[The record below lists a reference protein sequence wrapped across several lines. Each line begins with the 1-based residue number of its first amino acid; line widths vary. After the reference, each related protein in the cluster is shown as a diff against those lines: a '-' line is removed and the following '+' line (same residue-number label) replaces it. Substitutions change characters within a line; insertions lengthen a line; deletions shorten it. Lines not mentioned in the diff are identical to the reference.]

1 MILDMNNKQSE
12 QALEDRI
19 LIQSKPGLGKS
30 FVTFATLAALALL
43 APGVHAMAAG
53 EAAPVAIEPA
63 TGDSALAL
71 RIEQRLRERAA
82 MADETTALFYLARA
96 YRPVWTEPAR
106 AEALLAA
113 VDALRGHGLDP
124 ADFAP
129 LRLRAAL
136 PAEADPDRAAERELL
151 FTDTL
156 AALLFQLRYGKVDPH
171 ALYREW
177 NFTPPPNPYERAG
190 ELARVLQAPDLAAAV
205 EAQAPDLPLYRAL
218 RAELLAQ
225 QGLLAG
231 GDWPRVAAGPTLKP
245 GARSARVPSLRA
257 RLAAAGE
264 SVLDA
269 RDKSHYD
276 EALVE
281 AVERFQAAHG
291 LQADGVLGA
300 QTLEALNASP
310 AQRVAQ
316 IRANLERLRWVA
328 GDLQGDRL
336 LVDIVGYHA
345 DLVLDGQP
353 VWASRVIVG
362 KPRRRTPSLLD
373 SVTHLVLNPKWV
385 VPPTILR
392 EDVIP
397 GAARNPS
404 YLANR
409 RMRVV
414 DRSGQTVDPSTIDW
428 SGARQS
434 GFPYRIEQ
442 QSGASGSLGRIKF
455 SLSNPYVIY
464 LHDTN
469 TRSLFKRAERALS
482 SGCVRVEKPEEL
494 AVVLL
499 ADAERWS
506 AQALQAA
513 LDSGRT
519 RTLDVGRDVK
529 VLLHYATAALD
540 DAGKVLLRND
550 IYGYDAA
557 IVAALDAPVR

>member
-1 MILDMNNKQSE
+1 
-12 QALEDRI
+12 
-19 LIQSKPGLGKS
+19 
-30 FVTFATLAALALL
+30 
-43 APGVHAMAAG
+43 MAAG

-428 SGARQS
+428 NGARQS

>member
-1 MILDMNNKQSE
+1 M
-12 QALEDRI
+12 

>member
-1 MILDMNNKQSE
+1 MNNKQSE

-30 FVTFATLAALALL
+30 FVTFATLAAVALL
-43 APGVHAMAAG
+43 APGVQAMAAG
-53 EAAPVAIEPA
+53 EPAPAAIEPG

-71 RIEQRLRERAA
+71 RIEQRLRERVA

-113 VDALRGHGLDP
+113 VEALRGHGLDP
-124 ADFAP
+124 ADFTP
-129 LRLRAAL
+129 PRLRAAL
-136 PAEADPDRAAERELL
+136 PAEADPDRAAARELL

-156 AALLFQLRYGKVDPH
+156 AALLLQVRHGKVDPRS
-171 ALYREW
+171 LYREW

-190 ELARVLQAPDLAAAV
+190 ELARVLQAPDLAAAI

-225 QGLLAG
+225 QGRLAV
-231 GDWPRVAAGPTLKP
+231 GDWPQVAAGPPLKP
-245 GARSARVPSLRA
+245 GARSARMPSLRA

-264 SVLDA
+264 SVLEA
-269 RDKSHYD
+269 RDRSLYD
-276 EALVE
+276 ETLVE
-281 AVERFQAAHG
+281 AVKRFQAAHG
-291 LQADGVLGA
+291 LQSDGVLGA

-328 GDLQGDRL
+328 SDLQGDRL

-397 GAARNPS
+397 GVARNPS

-414 DRSGQTVDPSTIDW
+414 DRSGHAVDPATIDW

-442 QSGASGSLGRIKF
+442 QSGADGSLGRIKF

-469 TRSLFKRAERALS
+469 ARSLFKRAERALS
-482 SGCVRVEKPEEL
+482 SGCVRVEKPAEL
-494 AVVLL
+494 AVLLL
-499 ADAERWS
+499 ADQQRWS

-519 RTLDVGRDVK
+519 RSVDVGRDVK

-540 DAGKVLLRND
+540 EAGKVLLRND

-557 IVAALDAPVR
+557 IVAALDTPAH

>member
-1 MILDMNNKQSE
+1 
-12 QALEDRI
+12 
-19 LIQSKPGLGKS
+19 
-30 FVTFATLAALALL
+30 
-43 APGVHAMAAG
+43 MAAG

-316 IRANLERLRWVA
+316 LRANRARLRWVA
-328 GDLQGDRL
+328 VTSRATACWSPSSA
-336 LVDIVGYHA
+336 IT
-345 DLVLDGQP
+345 P
-353 VWASRVIVG
+353 TWCSTASRCG
-362 KPRRRTPSLLD
+362 PR
-373 SVTHLVLNPKWV
+373 
-385 VPPTILR
+385 
-392 EDVIP
+392 
-397 GAARNPS
+397 G
-404 YLANR
+404 
-409 RMRVV
+409 
-414 DRSGQTVDPSTIDW
+414 
-428 SGARQS
+428 
-434 GFPYRIEQ
+434 
-442 QSGASGSLGRIKF
+442 
-455 SLSNPYVIY
+455 
-464 LHDTN
+464 
-469 TRSLFKRAERALS
+469 
-482 SGCVRVEKPEEL
+482 
-494 AVVLL
+494 
-499 ADAERWS
+499 
-506 AQALQAA
+506 
-513 LDSGRT
+513 
-519 RTLDVGRDVK
+519 
-529 VLLHYATAALD
+529 
-540 DAGKVLLRND
+540 
-550 IYGYDAA
+550 
-557 IVAALDAPVR
+557 

>member
-1 MILDMNNKQSE
+1 MNNKQSE

-225 QGLLAG
+225 QGRLAV
-231 GDWPRVAAGPTLKP
+231 GDWPQVAAGPPLKP

>member
-1 MILDMNNKQSE
+1 MNNKQSE

-455 SLSNPYVIY
+455 SLSNPYAIY

-469 TRSLFKRAERALS
+469 ARSLFKRAERALS

>member
-1 MILDMNNKQSE
+1 M
-12 QALEDRI
+12 
-19 LIQSKPGLGKS
+19 LIQSKPGLGTS

>member
-1 MILDMNNKQSE
+1 MNNKQSE

-414 DRSGQTVDPSTIDW
+414 DRSGPTVDPSTIDW

>member
-1 MILDMNNKQSE
+1 M
-12 QALEDRI
+12 

-43 APGVHAMAAG
+43 APGVYAMAAG
-53 EAAPVAIEPA
+53 EAAAVAIEPA
-63 TGDSALAL
+63 TGDSAFAL

-96 YRPVWTEPAR
+96 YRPAWTEPAR

-113 VDALRGHGLDP
+113 VEALPGHGLDP

-136 PAEADPDRAAERELL
+136 PAESDPDRAAERELL

-190 ELARVLQAPDLAAAV
+190 ELARVLQAPDLAVAV

-225 QGLLAG
+225 QGRLAG
-231 GDWPRVAAGPTLKP
+231 GDWPKVAAGPTLKP

-264 SVLDA
+264 RVLEA
-269 RDKSHYD
+269 RDRSHYD

-281 AVERFQAAHG
+281 AVKRFQAAHG

-328 GDLQGDRL
+328 SDLQGDRL

-442 QSGASGSLGRIKF
+442 QSGADGSLGRIKF
-455 SLSNPYVIY
+455 SLSNPYAIY

-469 TRSLFKRAERALS
+469 ARSLFKRAERALS
-482 SGCVRVEKPEEL
+482 SGCVRVEKPAEL
-494 AVVLL
+494 AALLL

-519 RTLDVGRDVK
+519 RTVGVGRDVK

-540 DAGKVLLRND
+540 DTGAVLLRND

-557 IVAALDAPVR
+557 IVSALDAPVR

>member
-1 MILDMNNKQSE
+1 
-12 QALEDRI
+12 
-19 LIQSKPGLGKS
+19 
-30 FVTFATLAALALL
+30 
-43 APGVHAMAAG
+43 
-53 EAAPVAIEPA
+53 
-63 TGDSALAL
+63 
-71 RIEQRLRERAA
+71 

-96 YRPVWTEPAR
+96 YRPAWTEPAR

-151 FTDTL
+151 LTDTL

-225 QGLLAG
+225 QGRLAG
-231 GDWPRVAAGPTLKP
+231 GRLAQGRRRAHAQ
-245 GARSARVPSLRA
+245 ARSAQRA
-257 RLAAAGE
+257 RALAARPPGRRGREPCSRRATSRTTTRPWSRRSSASRPRTACRPTACSGRRPWRRSTPARRSVSRRSAPTSSACAGW
-264 SVLDA
+264 
-269 RDKSHYD
+269 
-276 EALVE
+276 
-281 AVERFQAAHG
+281 
-291 LQADGVLGA
+291 
-300 QTLEALNASP
+300 
-310 AQRVAQ
+310 
-316 IRANLERLRWVA
+316 RATSRATACWF
-328 GDLQGDRL
+328 
-336 LVDIVGYHA
+336 DIVGYHA

-442 QSGASGSLGRIKF
+442 QSGADGSLGRIKF

-469 TRSLFKRAERALS
+469 ARSLFKRAERALS
-482 SGCVRVEKPEEL
+482 SGCVRVEKPAEL
-494 AVVLL
+494 AVLLL

-540 DAGKVLLRND
+540 DTGAVLLRND

-557 IVAALDAPVR
+557 IVSALDAPVPLKPHPTGTRRRKLAATPA

>member
-1 MILDMNNKQSE
+1 MNNKQSE

-82 MADETTALFYLARA
+82 KADETTALFYLARA

-264 SVLDA
+264 RVLEA
-269 RDKSHYD
+269 RDRSHYD

>member
-1 MILDMNNKQSE
+1 MNNKQSE

-264 SVLDA
+264 SVLGA

>member
-1 MILDMNNKQSE
+1 MNNKQSE

-373 SVTHLVLNPKWV
+373 RVTHLVLNPKWV

>member
-1 MILDMNNKQSE
+1 M
-12 QALEDRI
+12 
-19 LIQSKPGLGKS
+19 QSKPGLGKS